1 VVKASLYPAL
11 RSGHPAI
18 MALITPA
25 MGFLRTLFWVAV
37 TVVVVVFST
46 RNWVPVTISL
56 FGDLQA
62 DVKLPVLLM
71 IVFLIGFGPVYL
83 WHHAVRWRDKRRTAA
98 ERSGLIQTVPT
109 VEAAPY
115 QAPSPGIEPAQA
127 D

>member
-1 VVKASLYPAL
+1 
-11 RSGHPAI
+11 
-18 MALITPA
+18 

-62 DVKLPVLLM
+62 DVKLPVLML
-71 IVFLIGFGPVYL
+71 IAFLIGFIPL
-83 WHHAVRWRDKRRTAA
+83 FIWHKATRWRDRRRLAV
-98 ERSGLIQTVPT
+98 ERSIAVAP
-109 VEAAPY
+109 VEMPEPAPY
-115 QAPSPGIEPAQA
+115 QAPTAGIAPAPA

>member
-1 VVKASLYPAL
+1 
-11 RSGHPAI
+11 
-18 MALITPA
+18 

-83 WHHAVRWRDKRRTAA
+83 WHHAVRWRDRRHMAAERTAA
-98 ERSGLIQTVPT
+98 SQLMPT
-109 VEAAPY
+109 SE
-115 QAPSPGIEPAQA
+115 PSLYRPATPGTEPAQA

>member
-1 VVKASLYPAL
+1 
-11 RSGHPAI
+11 
-18 MALITPA
+18 

-83 WHHAVRWRDKRRTAA
+83 WHLATRWRDKRRLAA
-98 ERSGLIQTVPT
+98 ERPGGSAAAATPLEP
-109 VEAAPY
+109 APY
-115 QAPSPGIEPAQA
+115 QAPTPGIEPAQA

>member
-1 VVKASLYPAL
+1 
-11 RSGHPAI
+11 
-18 MALITPA
+18 

-71 IVFLIGFGPVYL
+71 IMFLIGFGPVYL
-83 WHHAVRWRDKRRTAA
+83 WHRAVRWRDKRRVAA
-98 ERSGLIQTVPT
+98 DRFGAAQPVSPPEP
-109 VEAAPY
+109 APY
-115 QAPSPGIEPAQA
+115 QATAPGIEPAQA